1 MMKLYFYDHKPVI
14 ENLESDSDSD
24 EFHIEIK
31 DDVVEEGENGKVEVA
46 LKVNKRKVTFAYNS

>member
-24 EFHIEIK
+24 EFHIGIK
-31 DDVVEEGENGKVEVA
+31 DDVVEEGENGKVVVA